1 MSSSGFGSPESAEC
15 ANSSSKLP
23 PLLGRDLLHPTNETS
38 ASSSLSAYNVFSEQ
52 EKAFFKR
59 SEAQRQI
66 SGGNN
71 DKEVNI
77 APTSEGPSV
86 FVKSS
91 AEILASGA
99 PKPSHDRDGPLKS
112 PLKYDNVPPYR
123 AISSASGSELE
134 QQDSRTSN
142 QFGVLVPGWGYGTG
156 GSGDVPYPGQTEGGA
171 GMQFVPVI
179 TKGTGAPGRGPTKR
193 KKP

>member
-1 MSSSGFGSPESAEC
+1 MSGSHSFCFPRLRFDSLITE
-15 ANSSSKLP
+15 LP
-23 PLLGRDLLHPTNETS
+23 PLLGRELLHPTNETS

-71 DKEVNI
+71 DKQVNI
-77 APTSEGPSV
+77 APKSEAPSV
-86 FVKSS
+86 VVKSS
-91 AEILASGA
+91 AEILAPG
-99 PKPSHDRDGPLKS
+99 PPNPDHDRDAPPKS
-112 PLKYDNVPPYR
+112 LKYDNVPPYR
-123 AISSASGSELE
+123 ATSSASGNEFK
-134 QQDSRTSN
+134 QQGSRTSN

-156 GSGDVPYPGQTEGGA
+156 SPDVPYPGQTEGAA